1 MPLTPILGIVVSLVM
16 MLALPGITW
25 LRLVIWLIAGLVIY
39 FSYSRKH
46 SKVQAA
52 AERSAV

>member
-1 MPLTPILGIVVSLVM
+1 MCSL
-16 MLALPGITW
+16 PRETW
-25 LRLVIWLIAGLVIY
+25 LRLVIWLVAGLVIY

-52 AERSAV
+52 AERSAT